1 MCHRVLFVDDEKSV
15 LQSIFRNLSFHLD
28 ITTAYSAKDGLA
40 LLSGPGEFDV
50 VVTDINMPGL
60 SGLEFVRLAQD
71 IDPHIPFI
79 ILSGCGDEATLREAK
94 ENPAI
99 NQFLAKPSGWQSIM
113 EAVER
118 AIERAPMPA

>member
-60 SGLEFVRLAQD
+60 SGLEFVKLAQD

-79 ILSGCGDEATLREAK
+79 ILSGCGDDETLREAK
-94 ENPAI
+94 NNPAI
-99 NQFLAKPSGWQSIM
+99 DQFLAKPAGSQSIM

-118 AIERAPMPA
+118 AIERAAIPA